1 MASGFTNSAEF
12 ISLYGANN
20 SNDDY
25 LNLLYN
31 NVLDRDGDPG
41 GHAFWLGHLDA
52 GSVTREQLLIDFSE
66 SRENKANV
74 IDLIA
79 NGIDYMPYGIDLML
93 V

>member
-1 MASGFTNSAEF
+1 MASKFNSSPEF

-31 NVLDRDGDPG
+31 NVLDRNGDPG

-52 GSVTREQLLIDFSE
+52 ATVTREKLLIDFSE
-66 SRENKANV
+66 SIENKTNV
-74 IDLIA
+74 VELIA
-79 NGIDYMPYGIDLML
+79 SGIDYTAY
-93 V
+93 VS